1 MTYTQVRRLVRL
13 HEKAEWH
20 TNGYK
25 RLLQIRSARSRA
37 YWHLQKAEQ
46 LYSQISRLIRDSISV
61 RANSDGNLPDSGSPM
76 FKKAA
81 MRFPFT
87 PS

>member
-37 YWHLQKAEQ
+37 LRHLQKADE
-46 LYSQISRLIRDSISV
+46 LYFQISRLIRDSTSV
-61 RANSDGNLPDSGSPM
+61 RPNSDGNLADSGSSM

-81 MRFPFT
+81 MRFSVI

>member
-37 YWHLQKAEQ
+37 LRHLQKAEQ
-46 LYSQISRLIRDSISV
+46 LYFQISRIIRDSTSL